1 MTEIVVIA
9 AVAQNGVIG
18 SRNDIPWRL
27 SEDFKR
33 FKRLTLGYPCLM
45 GEATFRSLPDSSR
58 PLPGRENI
66 VLSLNPDFIP
76 EGVTLF
82 HDFDASIEYLRKS
95 QVPKAF
101 VVGGA
106 SIYRLAVRIA
116 DTLELTRLHRDYVGE
131 VYFPEYDRSDWQLVS
146 AEEHDGIDSISH
158 CSVRFTYETYKRLPR
173 DQ

>member
-9 AVAQNGVIG
+9 AVAQNSVIG
-18 SRNDIPWRL
+18 SSNDIPWRL

-33 FKRLTLGYPCLM
+33 FKRLTLGHPCLM

-76 EGVTLF
+76 DGVTLF
-82 HDFDASIEYLRKS
+82 RDFDASIEYLRNS

-106 SIYRLAVRIA
+106 SVYRLAIRIA
-116 DTLELTRLHRDYVGE
+116 DTLELTRLHRNYVGE
-131 VYFPEYDRSDWQLVS
+131 VYFPEYDPSDWQLVS
-146 AEEHDGIDSISH
+146 AEDHDGIDSINH
-158 CSVRFTYETYKRLPR
+158 CAVRFTYETYKRLPR
-173 DQ
+173 D

>member
-9 AVAQNGVIG
+9 AVARNGVIG
-18 SRNDIPWRL
+18 RKNDIPWRL

-33 FKRLTLGYPCLM
+33 FKRLTLGHPCLM

-58 PLPGRENI
+58 PLPGRENV
-66 VLSLNPDFIP
+66 VLTLNPDFLP

-82 HDFDASIEYLRKS
+82 HDFDASIEYLRNS
-95 QVPKAF
+95 NTDKAF

-116 DTLELTRLHRDYVGE
+116 DTLELTRLHRDYEGE
-131 VYFPEYDRSDWQLVS
+131 VYFPDYDPSEWEIVNAEDHEGLDKVS
-146 AEEHDGIDSISH
+146 NCA
-158 CSVRFTYETYKRLPR
+158 VRYTYETHKRLH
-173 DQ
+173 